1 MRRSFTAPKGKTLF
15 RPGEACPGF
24 LILEEGTIR
33 VTLTGASGREVVLYR
48 VTPGEVCLQTFSCL
62 VSNEPY
68 GAEGVVE
75 SDLVGEL
82 VPAGQFREKFAED
95 TAFRERVMG
104 SVAARFVEYQKL
116 VEDVA
121 LTGFDARLSKAL
133 LRMTDTS
140 GKVSATHS
148 DLARE
153 TASGRA
159 YVSRRL
165 AAFARDGLVRQAD
178 DDSGFSRSIP
188 DWLLCQHLGAE
199 NRYQRQPNLYRPVRA
214 SKRSNARSLCPPRC
228 SL

>member
-15 RPGEACPGF
+15 RPGEARPGF

-75 SDLVGEL
+75 SDLVGEM

-178 DDSGFSRSIP
+178 DGIEILNREELQRIAADSR
-188 DWLLCQHLGAE
+188 
-199 NRYQRQPNLYRPVRA
+199 
-214 SKRSNARSLCPPRC
+214 
-228 SL
+228 

>member
-1 MRRSFTAPKGKTLF
+1 MRRTFTAPKGKTLF

-24 LILEEGTIR
+24 LILEKGTIR

-48 VTPGEVCLQTFSCL
+48 VMPGEVCLQTFSCL
-62 VSNEPY
+62 VSGEPY

-75 SDLVGEL
+75 SDLTGEL
-82 VPAGQFREKFAED
+82 VPATQFREKFAED
-95 TAFRERVMG
+95 KEFREQVMA

-133 LRMTDTS
+133 LRLADTG
-140 GKVSATHS
+140 GKVPATHS

-165 AAFARDGLVRQAD
+165 AAFARDGLVRQMD
-178 DDSGFSRSIP
+178 DGIEILDLTALQRIA
-188 DWLLCQHLGAE
+188 AE
-199 NRYQRQPNLYRPVRA
+199 TR
-214 SKRSNARSLCPPRC
+214 
-228 SL
+228 